1 MLAVPLVSLLAL
13 WGFAASITISA
24 AIKDQAYNS
33 SSKTTNAGVYGLV
46 SQLPQERAQTYI
58 WLLTGRRAPKAQ
70 LVAARQQLDLAIP
83 PARTALVAI
92 EGTKNPVLGTLIA
105 DLGGIP
111 NIRKAVDAG
120 TMSPSAAFAAYSNIV
135 DEVFGYFDS
144 TVNERSGAG
153 LGGISVGAVAGA
165 YALEMASREA
175 ALIDGT
181 LTNGGRLTPDIR
193 ELFAGAAAQRH
204 ELLREAQALVPAD
217 LYPSY
222 VNNSPA
228 YQQFQAME
236 TQILNST
243 GNTLPVNGQT
253 WATVTTAYLESTYKT
268 QNTTDAPRL
277 QAMSV
282 AESDRLLTEAI
293 VAGGVGLA
301 AVVVSL
307 FLLIWFG
314 RKFTRDL
321 GGLNTSVREM
331 AEERLPRVV
340 DRLRR
345 GEDVDVHAESP
356 PPASSSIREVS
367 AIADSFGTV
376 QGAAVAAAV
385 DQARLRKGVSQVFL
399 NISMRNQSLLHRQ
412 LKMLDSMERRTSD
425 PTALAELFRLDHLT
439 TRMRRHAEGLIILS
453 GSTPGR
459 GWREPVPVVDVLRA
473 AVAEVED
480 YVRVDVLSESRD
492 LVAGNAVNDLIHLI
506 AELVENATVFSPPNT
521 RIEVRADRVG
531 TGLVAEIDDRGL
543 GLNPQERD
551 VINRRLASPP
561 DFDPASSDQL
571 GLFIVS
577 RLAARHRI
585 MVSLRES
592 AYGGTTA
599 IMRIPFGVIIRD
611 EDQSP
616 VADENWVI
624 PQDMGG
630 GSPEQGG
637 TGRHRVRMA
646 ATGRVAEAGNFGD
659 TGNLGD
665 TGNIPGPRSVPR
677 APWEMDPPLPV
688 PEPLLPGPGAP
699 ALNAGRATSTTGP
712 LTQYAGRP
720 TPNGGQPN
728 AGRPTPNAGR
738 PTPNAGRP
746 TPSAGRPTLNV
757 GRPTQSAGSPAPSGG
772 WPVAGG
778 GRPTPAAGPMAAG
791 ADPRA
796 LPSAAMPSGPGAS
809 GLHLGMPIRVPQAS
823 MAPQLRDRRQAA
835 RGTEAFEEASADD
848 RAPEAVRDMMTLMQ
862 RGWKRGRADDV
873 DGSAGAG
880 YGIDW

>member
-1 MLAVPLVSLLAL
+1 MTTFRRRVHSRPLRLFLIGMLAVPLMSLLAL
-13 WGFAASITISA
+13 WGFAASITVSA
-24 AIKDQAYNS
+24 AIKDQAYNA

-46 SQLPQERAQTYI
+46 SELPQERAQTYV
-58 WLLTGRRAPKAQ
+58 WLLSGRRAPRAP
-70 LVAARQQLDLAIP
+70 LDAARKLVDQAVP

-92 EGTKNPVLGTLIA
+92 EGTSNPVLGTLIA
-105 DLGGIP
+105 DLGRIP
-111 NIRKAVDAG
+111 AIRQAVDAG
-120 TMSPSAAFAAYSNIV
+120 TMSPPAAFTAYSDIV
-135 DEVFGYFDS
+135 DEEFGYFNS
-144 TVNERSGAG
+144 TVSERSGAS
-153 LGGISVGAVAGA
+153 LGGVSVGAVDGA

-181 LTNGGRLTPDIR
+181 LSDGGRLTPDIR

-204 ELLREAQALVPAD
+204 ELLRETRALVPAD

-222 VNNSPA
+222 VNDSPA
-228 YQQFQAME
+228 YRQFQAME
-236 TQILNST
+236 TQILNSS
-243 GNTLPVNGQT
+243 GNQVPVNGKT
-253 WATVTTAYLESTYKT
+253 WQSVTTAYLEATYKT
-268 QNTTDAPRL
+268 QGQDAARL
-277 QAMSV
+277 QALSA

-293 VAGGVGLA
+293 AAGGVGLA
-301 AVVVSL
+301 AVVASV
-307 FLLIWFG
+307 FLLVWFG
-314 RKFTRDL
+314 RKVTREL

-345 GEDVDVHAESP
+345 GEDVDVLTESP
-356 PPASSSIREVS
+356 PPGTSTIREV
-367 AIADSFGTV
+367 ATIAESFATV

-480 YVRVDVLSESRD
+480 YVRVDVTSESRD
-492 LVAGNAVNDLIHLI
+492 LVAGNAVNDIIHLI

-543 GLNPQERD
+543 GLNAQERD
-551 VINRRLASPP
+551 AINRRLASPP

-599 IMRIPFGVIIRD
+599 IIRLPFGVIIRD
-611 EDQSP
+611 DDEMP
-616 VADENWVI
+616 AADDSWVI
-624 PQDMGG
+624 PQDTGA
-630 GSPEQGG
+630 GSPAPGG
-637 TGRHRVRMA
+637 TGRHRLRTA
-646 ATGRVAEAGNFGD
+646 ATGRVAEAGDLAGRANF
-659 TGNLGD
+659 
-665 TGNIPGPRSVPR
+665 PAPRSVPR
-677 APWEMDPPLPV
+677 APWEMDPPMPV
-688 PEPLLPGPGAP
+688 PEPL
-699 ALNAGRATSTTGP
+699 
-712 LTQYAGRP
+712 
-720 TPNGGQPN
+720 TP
-728 AGRPTPNAGR
+728 
-738 PTPNAGRP
+738 
-746 TPSAGRPTLNV
+746 
-757 GRPTQSAGSPAPSGG
+757 
-772 WPVAGG
+772 
-778 GRPTPAAGPMAAG
+778 G

-796 LPSAAMPSGPGAS
+796 LPQAAMPPGPAAPGI
-809 GLHLGMPIRVPQAS
+809 HLGMPIRVPQAS
-823 MAPQLRDRRQAA
+823 MAPQLRDRRQAGRGAEA
-835 RGTEAFEEASADD
+835 REEAGADD

-862 RGWKRGRADDV
+862 QGWKRGRADDL
-873 DGSAGAG
+873 DGPAGAG
-880 YGIDW
+880 YGTDW

>member
-1 MLAVPLVSLLAL
+1 MTTFRRRVHSRPLRLFLIGMIAVPLVSLVAL
-13 WGFAASITISA
+13 WGFAASITVSA
-24 AIKDQAYNS
+24 AVKDQAYTA

-58 WLLTGRRAPKAQ
+58 WLLSGKRAPRAP
-70 LVAARQQLDLAIP
+70 LVAVRKQVDQAVP

-92 EGTKNPVLGTLIA
+92 EGTHNPVLGSLIT
-105 DLGGIP
+105 DLGRIP
-111 NIRKAVDAG
+111 AIRQAADSG
-120 TMSPSAAFAAYSNIV
+120 TMSPPAAFAAYSNIV
-135 DEVFGYFDS
+135 DEVFRYFLS
-144 TVNERSGAG
+144 TVNERSGAS
-153 LGGISVGAVAGA
+153 LGGISVGAVDGA

-175 ALIDGT
+175 ALIDGA
-181 LTNGGRLTPDIR
+181 LSSGGHLTPAIR
-193 ELFAGAAAQRH
+193 VLFAGAAAQRH
-204 ELLREAQALVPAD
+204 ELLGETLALVPAD

-222 VNNSPA
+222 VGDSPT
-228 YQQFQAME
+228 YQKFQGME
-236 TQILNST
+236 NQILNSS
-243 GNTLPVNGQT
+243 GDLVPVNGQA
-253 WATVTTAYLESTYKT
+253 WVATSTAYLESTYKIQN
-268 QNTTDAPRL
+268 QNTAARL
-277 QAMSV
+277 QAMSA
-282 AESDRLLTEAI
+282 AESDRLLTDAI
-293 VAGGVGLA
+293 VAGGAGLA
-301 AVVVSL
+301 AVVVSV

-314 RKFTRDL
+314 RKVTRDL

-345 GEDVDVHAESP
+345 GEDVDVLTESP
-356 PPASSSIREVS
+356 PPGSSSISEV
-367 AIADSFGTV
+367 ATIADSFATV

-480 YVRVDVLSESRD
+480 YVRVDVVSESRD
-492 LVAGNAVNDLIHLI
+492 LVAGNAVSDLIHLI

-551 VINRRLASPP
+551 AINQRLANPP

-585 MVSLRES
+585 VVSLRES

-599 IMRIPFGVIIRD
+599 IVRMPFGVIIRD

-616 VADENWVI
+616 VADDNWVI
-624 PQDMGG
+624 PQDMGAG
-630 GSPEQGG
+630 APEQGG
-637 TGRHRVRMA
+637 TGRHRMRMA
-646 ATGRVAEAGNFGD
+646 ATGRVAEAGNPME
-659 TGNLGD
+659 

-688 PEPLLPGPGAP
+688 PEPLLPGPGTAAP
-699 ALNAGRATSTTGP
+699 NAGRMTSNTGP
-712 LTQYAGRP
+712 LAPYAGR
-720 TPNGGQPN
+720 TPNGGRMAPN
-728 AGRPTPNAGR
+728 AGSQAPNAGPPAPNGGR
-738 PTPNAGRP
+738 TAPNARP
-746 TPSAGRPTLNV
+746 L
-757 GRPTQSAGSPAPSGG
+757 APNS
-772 WPVAGG
+772 
-778 GRPTPAAGPMAAG
+778 
-791 ADPRA
+791 DPRA
-796 LPSAAMPSGPGAS
+796 LPSAPMPSGLAS
-809 GLHLGMPIRVPQAS
+809 SGVHLGMPIRVPQAS
-823 MAPQLRDRRQAA
+823 MAPQLRDRRQAG
-835 RGTEAFEEASADD
+835 RGAEAHEEASADD

-862 RGWKRGRADDV
+862 QGWKRGRADDDL